1 MFTNVLVIILF
12 SVTLS
17 LYVKIVTYADSMT
30 PQFACMSCM
39 VKLHYR

>member
-1 MFTNVLVIILF
+1 MFSNVLVIILF

-17 LYVKIVTYADSMT
+17 LYVKIVTYAVSVT
-30 PQFACMSCM
+30 PQCARMSCM